1 MICGKFVVGDCNVWV
16 VVYVAS
22 WCDRA
27 CNITCTVLELNK
39 MQGWIMVMCCI
50 WCIICGEFVV
60 GDCNVWVVV
69 HIASW
74 CDRVCNI
81 TSTVLELNKMQ
92 GWIMV
97 MCCIWCI
104 ICGEFVVGDYKV

>member
-1 MICGKFVVGDCNVWV
+1 MYQCTAGVMNGWCMICGK
-16 VVYVAS
+16 
-22 WCDRA
+22 
-27 CNITCTVLELNK
+27 
-39 MQGWIMVMCCI
+39 
-50 WCIICGEFVV
+50 FVV

-97 MCCIWCI
+97 MFAY
-104 ICGEFVVGDYKV
+104 GA